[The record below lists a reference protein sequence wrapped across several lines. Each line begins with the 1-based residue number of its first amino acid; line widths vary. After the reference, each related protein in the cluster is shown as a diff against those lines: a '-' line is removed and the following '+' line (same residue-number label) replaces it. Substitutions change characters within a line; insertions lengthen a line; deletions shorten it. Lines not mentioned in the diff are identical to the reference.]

1 LRDKLKISNK
11 RATAGG
17 FFVADFAFLKRWTP
31 AEWLMLLAFGVY
43 CFVFPWAILLLS
55 FDWMPFGM
63 EWMSSLLLAALGLAC
78 AGWLWAN
85 YGRAG
90 LMVSAGILAAGLAL
104 EYSGVQTGFPFGA
117 YRYTDV
123 LVPAL
128 PGGVPVVIGF
138 AWLLIV
144 VSSFCTARWLLGS
157 RAGTAARVTAG
168 LPILGAFL
176 AVALDMLIEPVAYH
190 VKGYW
195 VWLAS
200 DGYYGIPWSNFVTWL
215 VAAFAM
221 LLAMVALLKPEKR
234 PRWEWLPIALFGM
247 NVVLFGVVNVAHGY
261 WLPGVEALLLCGA
274 MGVRWARR

>member
-11 RATAGG
+11 KATQSG
-17 FFVADFAFLKRWTP
+17 FFVADLASMKRWTP
-31 AEWLMLLAFGVY
+31 AEWLMLASFGVY
-43 CFVFPWAILLLS
+43 CFVFPWAMLLLS

-78 AGWLWAN
+78 AGWLWTN

-90 LMVSAGILAAGLAL
+90 LLVSAGIFAAGLAL
-104 EYSGVQTGFPFGA
+104 EYLGVLTGFPFGT
-117 YRYTDV
+117 YTYTGE

-144 VSSFCTARWLLGS
+144 VASFCTARWLLGS
-157 RAGTAARVTAG
+157 NAVVTRTLLG
-168 LPILGAFL
+168 LAFLGAIL

-190 VKGYW
+190 VKSYW
-195 VWLAS
+195 LWQAS

-221 LLAMVALLKPEKR
+221 ILAMTPILKPEKK
-234 PRWEWLPIALFGM
+234 PRWEWLPITLFAM
-247 NVVLFGVVNVAHGY
+247 NVVLFGVVNVVHSY
-261 WLPGVEALLLCGA
+261 RLPGVEALLLCGVI
-274 MGVRWARR
+274 GIRWAHR